1 MKERDQQ
8 QKIASHSGCRDDWV
22 KFKALRNQINNR
34 LKYEERNW
42 QKAKLEEC
50 GEDSSK
56 IWKNVKGILNWKS
69 SGSPNQLFYNGLLIS
84 KPQDLAD
91 AQNQYFLPP
100 APTDS
105 LQILRSLME
114 GRTSAF
120 SLTSVH
126 PDEVDK
132 IVSNLSNS
140 SSFGLYMIDTY
151 IIKLIKPDILPA
163 LTHILN
169 LSIAT
174 KVFPSSWK
182 KSKVIPLYKK
192 EDLLDPKNYRPVAI
206 IPILSKVLE
215 RVIFNQMVSYLT
227 AHSLIHPNHHAYRA
241 NHNTTTA
248 LLTMYDVW
256 LDSLEK
262 GEMAGVCF
270 LDRSV
275 AFDIVDHSL
284 LLSKLDLYGFD
295 SGMLTWVSSYLS
307 GLSV

>member
-1 MKERDQQ
+1 MLPGTTIKLMKERDQQ
-8 QKIASHSGCRDDWV
+8 QKIASHSGFRDDWV

-69 SGSPNQLFYNGLLIS
+69 SGSPNQLFYKGALIS

-91 AQNQYFLPP
+91 AQNQYFLDKIHLIRENLPP
-100 APTDS
+100 APTDP

-114 GRTSAF
+114 GRTCAF

-140 SSFGLYMIDTY
+140 SSFGLDMIDTY

-174 KVFPSSWK
+174 KVFPSSVQ
-182 KSKVIPLYKK
+182 SNTPTQ
-192 EDLLDPKNYRPVAI
+192 ERRP
-206 IPILSKVLE
+206 P
-215 RVIFNQMVSYLT
+215 
-227 AHSLIHPNHHAYRA
+227 
-241 NHNTTTA
+241 
-248 LLTMYDVW
+248 
-256 LDSLEK
+256 
-262 GEMAGVCF
+262 
-270 LDRSV
+270 
-275 AFDIVDHSL
+275 
-284 LLSKLDLYGFD
+284 
-295 SGMLTWVSSYLS
+295 
-307 GLSV
+307 